1 MATMQRN
8 KSDFFVMKQK
18 PIRPRIRPPSYITL
32 SDFMRIQNEINPV
45 NSEYEN
51 RKALNAKL
59 KMLSQTKSKNWPDSI
74 EMRKKNQFEIAK
86 KRFLEEEERRRLIDI
101 EEKKYYDAQN
111 NLIIQKA
118 QKLLFDEQ
126 DPVKTFN
133 MKLMYCDMLKERDY
147 QNEIKNR
154 KKEINNIIEK
164 QFLEMD
170 KKNRENYDKKEIKK
184 AEIEEEK
191 KKFRMKVI
199 NDQLRQSKIKI
210 IQDYQEKLVEG
221 ELMKLNMKKALEEE
235 KKEKELI
242 EQKKKEQ
249 RKQYIEANKRLQQ
262 YKEELKK
269 KEVEEDKKIQ
279 EFAFKKQQLE
289 DLKKKIEAEKEK
301 EKQKQRDKL
310 EAAQM
315 AYYNSLKKNENEIL
329 ERSLKEAEDRNA
341 AEARREKEKRD
352 KMMNDI
358 KEQIKADKERK
369 EAERIKNKEEDMQY
383 IDDYKRKLKVME
395 DAEKEEW
402 RQRRQR
408 NKDLAD
414 YQKLQYEEKKRLAVD
429 DFKQFNEDSYKNLRR
444 LEIEDNDFI
453 KYAEYW
459 IKEYKQ
465 QGKNITPLLLEL
477 KRYKKNYSLK

>member
-1 MATMQRN
+1 MQRN
-8 KSDFFVMKQK
+8 KSDFFVTKQK

-453 KYAEYW
+453 KYAEYL

>member
-1 MATMQRN
+1 MASMLRN
-8 KSDFFVMKQK
+8 KSDICLMKPK
-18 PIRPRIRPPSYITL
+18 AKFSRIKPPSYITL

-45 NSEYEN
+45 NAEYEN
-51 RKALNAKL
+51 RKSHNMRL

-74 EMRKKNQFEIAK
+74 EMRKKNQFELAK

-101 EEKKYYDAQN
+101 EEKKYFDAQN
-111 NLIIQKA
+111 NIIIQKA
-118 QKLLFDEQ
+118 QKMLFDEQ

-170 KKNRENYDKKEIKK
+170 KKKMEDYDKKEAEKAKK
-184 AEIEEEK
+184 EEEK
-191 KKFRMKVI
+191 KKIRMKII

-221 ELMKLNMKKALEEE
+221 ELMKLNMKKALEAE
-235 KKEKELI
+235 KKEKELK
-242 EQKKKEQ
+242 EQKKIEQ
-249 RKQYIEANKRLQQ
+249 RKDYIEANKRLMK
-262 YKEELKK
+262 YKEDLKK
-269 KEVEEDKKIQ
+269 KEIEEDKKIQ
-279 EFAFKKQQLE
+279 EFAFKKQQLA
-289 DLKKKIEAEKEK
+289 DLRKKIEEEKEK

-315 AYYNSLKKNENEIL
+315 AYYNSMKKNENEIL

-341 AEARREKEKRD
+341 LEAKKEKEKRD

-358 KEQIKADKERK
+358 KEQIKIDKERK

-383 IDDYKRKLKVME
+383 IDDYKRKLKILE

-402 RQRRQR
+402 LAKRQK
-408 NKDLAD
+408 NKDLAE
-414 YQKLQYEEKKRLAVD
+414 YQKLQYEERKRLALD
-429 DFKQFNEDSYKNLRR
+429 NFKQFNEDSYKNLRR
-444 LEIEDNDFI
+444 LEIEDDDFI

>member
-1 MATMQRN
+1 MATMHRN
-8 KSDFFVMKQK
+8 KSDLCIMKSK
-18 PIRPRIRPPSYITL
+18 PIHARIKPPSYITL

-51 RKALNAKL
+51 RKSHNLKL

-74 EMRKKNQFEIAK
+74 EMRKKNQFELAK
-86 KRFLEEEERRRLIDI
+86 KKFLEEEERRRLIDM
-101 EEKKYYDAQN
+101 EEKKYFDAQN
-111 NLIIQKA
+111 NIIIQRA
-118 QKLLFDEQ
+118 QKMLFDEQ

-154 KKEINNIIEK
+154 KKEINSIIEK
-164 QFLEMD
+164 QFFEMD
-170 KKNRENYDKKEIKK
+170 KKKMEDFDKKEAEKAKK
-184 AEIEEEK
+184 EEEK
-191 KKFRMKVI
+191 KKIRMKII
-199 NDQLRQSKIKI
+199 NDQLQQSKIKI

-221 ELMKLNMKKALEEE
+221 ELMKLSMKRALEAE

-242 EQKKKEQ
+242 EKRKKEQ
-249 RKQYIEANKRLQQ
+249 RKEYIEANKRLAQ
-262 YKEELKK
+262 YKEDQKK
-269 KEVEEDKKIQ
+269 KEIEEDKKIQ

-289 DLKKKIEAEKEK
+289 DLKKKIEEEKQK

-315 AYYNSLKKNENEIL
+315 AYYNSMKKNENEIL
-329 ERSLKEAEDRNA
+329 AKNIKEAEDRNA
-341 AEARREKEKRD
+341 EEARKEKEKRD
-352 KMMNDI
+352 KMINDI
-358 KEQIKADKERK
+358 KEQIKIDKERK
-369 EAERIKNKEEDMQY
+369 EAEKLKNKEEDMQY
-383 IDDYKRKLKVME
+383 IDEYKRKLKMLE

-402 RQRRQR
+402 LQKRQK
-408 NKDLAD
+408 NKDLAE
-414 YQKLQYEEKKRLAVD
+414 YQKLQYEEKKRLAMD
-429 DFKQFNEDSYKNLRR
+429 IFRQFNEDSYKNLRR
-444 LEIEDNDFI
+444 LEIEDDDFI

-459 IKEYKQ
+459 IQEYKQ

>member
-1 MATMQRN
+1 MQRN
-8 KSDFFVMKQK
+8 KSDFFVTKQK

-369 EAERIKNKEEDMQY
+369 EAERIKKKKNKEEDMQY

-395 DAEKEEW
+395 EAEKEEW

>member
-1 MATMQRN
+1 MQRN
-8 KSDFFVMKQK
+8 KSDFFVTKQK

-269 KEVEEDKKIQ
+269 KEEEEDKKIQ

-395 DAEKEEW
+395 EAEKEEW

>member
-8 KSDFFVMKQK
+8 KSDMCLLKSK
-18 PIRPRIRPPSYITL
+18 PTFSRVKPPSYITL

-51 RKALNAKL
+51 RKSHNIKL

-74 EMRKKNQFEIAK
+74 EMRKKNQFELAK
-86 KRFLEEEERRRLIDI
+86 KRFLQEEERRRLIDI
-101 EEKKYYDAQN
+101 EEKKFYDAQN
-111 NLIIQKA
+111 NMIIQKA

-154 KKEINNIIEK
+154 KKEINDIIER
-164 QFLEMD
+164 QFFEMG
-170 KKNRENYDKKEIKK
+170 KKNMESYDKKEAEKAKK
-184 AEIEEEK
+184 EEEK
-191 KKFRMKVI
+191 KKIRMKII
-199 NDQLRQSKIKI
+199 NDQLQQSKIKI

-221 ELMKLNMKKALEEE
+221 ELMKMNMKKALEEE

-242 EQKKKEQ
+242 EKKKQEQ
-249 RKQYIEANKRLQQ
+249 RRQYIEANKRLLE
-262 YKEELKK
+262 YKEEQKK
-269 KEVEEDKKIQ
+269 KEIEEDKKIQ
-279 EFAFKKQQLE
+279 EFAFKKQQLA
-289 DLKKKIEAEKEK
+289 DLRKKIEEEKEK
-301 EKQKQRDKL
+301 EKQRQRDKL
-310 EAAQM
+310 EAAQL

-329 ERSLKEAEDRNA
+329 EKSIKEAEDRNA
-341 AEARREKEKRD
+341 MEAKKEKEKRD

-358 KEQIKADKERK
+358 KEQIQLDKQRK
-369 EAERIKNKEEDMQY
+369 EAERIKNREEDLQY
-383 IDDYKRKLKVME
+383 IDDYKRKLKMLE
-395 DAEKEEW
+395 QAEKDEYMQK
-402 RQRRQR
+402 RQK
-408 NKDLAD
+408 NKDLAE
-414 YQKLQYEEKKRLAVD
+414 YQKLQYEEKKRLAMD
-429 DFKQFNEDSYKNLRR
+429 NFRQFNEDSYKNLRR
-444 LEIEDNDFI
+444 LEIEDDDFI

>member
-1 MATMQRN
+1 MHRN
-8 KSDFFVMKQK
+8 KSEFFATKQK
-18 PIRPRIRPPSYITL
+18 INRSRIQPPSYITL

-164 QFLEMD
+164 QFLEMN
-170 KKNRENYDKKEIKK
+170 KKNMENYDKKEAEK
-184 AEIEEEK
+184 AKIEEEK
-191 KKFRMKVI
+191 KKYRMKII

-210 IQDYQEKLVEG
+210 IQDYQEKIVEG

-249 RKQYIEANKRLQQ
+249 RKQYVEANKRLQQ
-262 YKEELKK
+262 YREELKK
-269 KEVEEDKKIQ
+269 KEVEDDKKIQ
-279 EFAFKKQQLE
+279 EYAFKKQQLE
-289 DLKKKIEAEKEK
+289 DLKKKIVEEKEK

-315 AYYNSLKKNENEIL
+315 AYYNKLKKNENEIL
-329 ERSLKEAEDRNA
+329 EKNLKEAEDRNA

-358 KEQIKADKERK
+358 KEQIKADKARK

-383 IDDYKRKLKVME
+383 IDDYKRKLKMME

-402 RQRRQR
+402 KQRRQR
-408 NKDLAD
+408 NKDLAE

-444 LEIEDNDFI
+444 LEIEDDDFI

-459 IKEYKQ
+459 IKEYKD
-465 QGKNITPLLLEL
+465 QGKNINPLLLEL